1 MPNRLPSSFHLHLIS
16 DATGETLTTMA
27 KAAAVQYSQVR
38 PIEHVHP
45 LVRTA
50 KQLERVLKEVE
61 HAPGI
66 VLYTIVNKE
75 LIEEIEQRCRDLKV
89 PALHVLKPIM
99 NVFES
104 YLGAPQTPVVA
115 GQHIV
120 DADYFRRIDALNF
133 SMAHDDGQLPQ
144 DLNAADII
152 ILGISR
158 TSKTPTSIYLAQR
171 GYKTANLPLVP
182 GIDLPPALTEPH
194 SAFVVGLVASPE
206 RIAEIRRNRVRL
218 MSDRNLD
225 DYVDRTQIANE
236 INYSRRLCAR
246 HGWPIIDVTRRSI
259 EETAATIIR
268 LLARSRGGRRSP
280 SRTGPRMRE
289 LVLASTSPFRRR
301 MLQAA
306 GLSFSAV
313 APEVDESVLK
323 RELASARPP
332 AGASDVAAALARAKA
347 LAVSARMPSALVI
360 GADQVLA
367 LGDELFDKPGDRP
380 SARDQLQRLRGRQHQ
395 LHTAAALAEG
405 GDIVWSRIEVA
416 TLHMRAFSD
425 AYLDDYLAEAGPSM
439 FSTVGGY
446 EIEGRGIQ
454 LFERVEGDHFTI
466 IGLPL
471 LPLLAELRD
480 RGVIAT

>member
-1 MPNRLPSSFHLHLIS
+1 MPNRLPSYFHLHLIS

-45 LVRTA
+45 LVRTE

-61 HAPGI
+61 QAPGI
-66 VLYTIVNKE
+66 VLYTIVKKE
-75 LIEEIEQRCRDLKV
+75 LIDEIERRCRELKV

-115 GQHIV
+115 GQHMV

-152 ILGISR
+152 ILGVSR

-182 GIDLPPALTEPH
+182 GIELPPALIEPH

-218 MSDRNLD
+218 MSNRNLD

-236 INYSRRLCAR
+236 INHSRRLCAR
-246 HGWPIIDVTRRSI
+246 HGWPVIDVTRRSI
-259 EETAATIIR
+259 EETAASIIR
-268 LLARSRGGRRSP
+268 LLHD
-280 SRTGPRMRE
+280 RE
-289 LVLASTSPFRRR
+289 
-301 MLQAA
+301 
-306 GLSFSAV
+306 
-313 APEVDESVLK
+313 ES
-323 RELASARPP
+323 
-332 AGASDVAAALARAKA
+332 AAAATEET
-347 LAVSARMPSALVI
+347 
-360 GADQVLA
+360 
-367 LGDELFDKPGDRP
+367 GD
-380 SARDQLQRLRGRQHQ
+380 A
-395 LHTAAALAEG
+395 
-405 GDIVWSRIEVA
+405 
-416 TLHMRAFSD
+416 
-425 AYLDDYLAEAGPSM
+425 
-439 FSTVGGY
+439 
-446 EIEGRGIQ
+446 
-454 LFERVEGDHFTI
+454 
-466 IGLPL
+466 
-471 LPLLAELRD
+471 
-480 RGVIAT
+480 